1 MHRSRRSKTKPIY
14 QTLQLSGDMDTSS
27 FFTLLQELVWIL
39 AMVGAGIGVV
49 YILVK
54 PEEKK

>member
-1 MHRSRRSKTKPIY
+1 
-14 QTLQLSGDMDTSS
+14 MDTTS
-27 FFTLLQELVWIL
+27 FFNLLTDLTWVL
-39 AMVGAGIGVV
+39 AMIAAGIGVV

>member
-1 MHRSRRSKTKPIY
+1 
-14 QTLQLSGDMDTSS
+14 MDTSS
-27 FFTLLQELVWIL
+27 FFTLLQDLVWIL